1 MREAACPDEAAP
13 TAPQAAPVVRDAA
26 PADLP
31 AVQAIYGH
39 HVLTGLGSFEETP
52 PPLEEV
58 EKRYRAV
65 VDLGLPYLV
74 AEVDGKVVGFAYA
87 GAFRPR
93 PAYRNTVEN
102 SVYVAPGL
110 EGRGVGRALLGML
123 VDRCTAAGRRQMIA
137 VIGGGYDNAGSARLH
152 AALGFKECALLR
164 AVGWKF
170 GRWLDVLMMQR
181 PLGPGADSPP
191 GR

>member
-1 MREAACPDEAAP
+1 MREAARPDEPVP
-13 TAPQAAPVVRDAA
+13 TARQAAPVVRDAV

-52 PPLEEV
+52 PVLGEL

-74 AEVDGKVVGFAYA
+74 AELDGKVVGFAYA

-181 PLGPGADSPP
+181 PLGAGADNPP
-191 GR
+191 DR

>member
-1 MREAACPDEAAP
+1 MTATTREPRTGTPASPL
-13 TAPQAAPVVRDAA
+13 VRDAA
-26 PADLP
+26 PADLA

-52 PPLEEV
+52 PPLEELN
-58 EKRYRAV
+58 KRYHAV

-74 AEVDGKVVGFAYA
+74 AELDGKVVGFAYA
-87 GAFRPR
+87 GLFRPR

-102 SVYVAPGL
+102 SVYVAPGMD
-110 EGRGVGRALLGML
+110 GRGVGRALLGAL
-123 VDRCTAAGRRQMIA
+123 IERCTAAGKRQMIA
-137 VIGGGYDNAGSARLH
+137 VIGGGYDNVGSARLH

-164 AVGWKF
+164 SIGWKF

-181 PLGPGADSPP
+181 ALGPGDVEKP
-191 GR
+191 

>member
-1 MREAACPDEAAP
+1 MRDTTRPDEAIS
-13 TAPQAAPVVRDAA
+13 TAPHPAPLVRDAA
-26 PADLP
+26 PADLA

-39 HVLTGLGSFEETP
+39 HVLTGLGSFEETS
-52 PPLEEV
+52 PPLDEL

-74 AEVDGKVVGFAYA
+74 AVLDGKVVGYAYA

-102 SVYVAPGL
+102 SVYVAPGM
-110 EGRGVGRALLGML
+110 EGRGVGRALLATL
-123 VDRCTAAGRRQMIA
+123 VERCTAAGRRQMIA
-137 VIGGGYDNAGSARLH
+137 VIGGGYDNAASASLH

-170 GRWLDVLMMQR
+170 GRWVDVLMMQR

-191 GR
+191 ER